1 MAPGDVIVVGAGPT
15 GLATACGLLA
25 AGVDVRV
32 IDASD
37 GPART
42 SRALGIQPRGAE
54 VLHRLGALGD
64 LPARCLPIH
73 QVVVTV
79 DGCELARLRVGMPT
93 PLVRR
98 PGLLVGQTEI
108 EDALRSRLAELGGH
122 VEWGRA
128 LVGLDHGRTGVT
140 LRTSAGA
147 VRARWVVGADGAHSA
162 VRRAAGIAFPGVPLV
177 ERFLLADVD
186 ADLGLPR
193 DAVAVWLR
201 GEEMFGAF
209 PLPDG
214 RDPSARR
221 WRLMAPAPDDGA
233 GDVLATLTRLLEAHT
248 GRPTAIEG
256 VIWTSE
262 FRVHRRLAARYRCGR
277 VLLAGDAAHIHSPFG
292 GQGLNTGIGDA
303 ENLAWKLA
311 MVAQGRAGE
320 ALLDTY
326 GAERRPVAAEVLAA
340 TSGLTGAVLGR
351 SAGARLLRDRVLVP
365 LMNRPLVQRLA
376 WEQASQL
383 KVSYRGG
390 PLAPRTW
397 LPGRR
402 PRPGD
407 RVPDVPCRTS
417 DGTATTLHDQLGPGW
432 ALLAPATAAG
442 EACAAAARAGL
453 GPLVTSLRREDA
465 RDALLVRPDAHL
477 AWRGRSASALRA
489 HLDGVALHRSGS
501 ATPAVS

>member
-1 MAPGDVIVVGAGPT
+1 MAASDVVVVGAGPT
-15 GLATACGLLA
+15 GLAAACGMLA
-25 AGVDVRV
+25 AGVEVRV
-32 IDASD
+32 MDKAA
-37 GPART
+37 GPAST

-64 LPARCLPIH
+64 LPSRCLPIH

-79 DGCELARLRVGMPT
+79 DGRELARLRVGMPT

-108 EDALRSRLAELGGH
+108 EEALRRRLTELGGH
-122 VEWGRA
+122 IEWGREIT
-128 LVGLDHGRTGVT
+128 GLDQDGAGVT
-140 LRTSAGA
+140 LQTA
-147 VRARWVVGADGAHSA
+147 VGPVRSGWVVGADGAHSA
-162 VRRAAGIAFPGVPLV
+162 VRRCTGIAFPGVPLV

-214 RDPSARR
+214 PDPSVRR
-221 WRLMAPAPDDGA
+221 WRLMAPAPDAGA
-233 GDVLATLTRLLEAHT
+233 GDVLATLTRLLQAHT
-248 GRPTAIEG
+248 GRPTRIEG
-256 VIWTSE
+256 VAWTSE
-262 FRVHRRLAARYRCGR
+262 FRIHRRLADRYRHGR

-311 MVAQGRAGE
+311 LVVSGRAGA

-351 SAGARLLRDRVLVP
+351 GTGARLLRDRVLVP
-365 LMNRPLVQRLA
+365 LMNRPFVQRLA

-390 PLAPRTW
+390 PLAPRSW
-397 LPGRR
+397 LPLRR

-407 RVPDVPCRTS
+407 RVPDASCCTPG
-417 DGTATTLHDQLGPGW
+417 GTATTLHAGLGPQW
-432 ALLAPATAAG
+432 AMLAPATAEG
-442 EACAAAARAGL
+442 DACVAAARNVL
-453 GPLVTSLRREDA
+453 GPLVTALCRGDA
-465 RDALLVRPDAHL
+465 GEVLLVRPDAHL
-477 AWRGRSASALRA
+477 AWRGRSAGALRSY
-489 HLDGVALHRSGS
+489 LHRVLLLRAGSG
-501 ATPAVS
+501 ARTVA